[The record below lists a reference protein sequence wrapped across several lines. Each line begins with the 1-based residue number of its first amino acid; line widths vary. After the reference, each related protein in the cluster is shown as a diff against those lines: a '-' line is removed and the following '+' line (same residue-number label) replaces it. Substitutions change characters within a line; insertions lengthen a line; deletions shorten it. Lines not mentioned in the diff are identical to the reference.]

1 MSTTQIMVIHII
13 DTLYRS
19 VNWIHFLLLK
29 KIKFSIDIKFIT
41 KLRSLYQSPVVLL
54 GCVKIMASS
63 NIYIEVTIEN
73 TLDGNWMEIWSLI
86 SPKNPLINIP
96 SAANNEMYMFYQIIS
111 WWINLYQNETPV
123 SKASDCFFL
132 GFDMHIRQRRITVSL

>member
-1 MSTTQIMVIHII
+1 MNTFPS
-13 DTLYRS
+13 
-19 VNWIHFLLLK
+19 FEKK

-73 TLDGNWMEIWSLI
+73 TLDGT
-86 SPKNPLINIP
+86 PKNPLINIP
-96 SAANNEMYMFYQIIS
+96 SAANNEMYRFYQIIS
-111 WWINLYQNETPV
+111 
-123 SKASDCFFL
+123 
-132 GFDMHIRQRRITVSL
+132 

>member
-1 MSTTQIMVIHII
+1 MNTFPS
-13 DTLYRS
+13 
-19 VNWIHFLLLK
+19 FEKK

-73 TLDGNWMEIWSLI
+73 TLDGNCT
-86 SPKNPLINIP
+86 PKNPLINIP

-111 WWINLYQNETPV
+111 
-123 SKASDCFFL
+123 
-132 GFDMHIRQRRITVSL
+132 